1 MNYYNDNDE
10 FACEWLREL
19 IKDRLIPEG
28 EVDDRDIRTIE
39 PRELEGFTQCHFF
52 AGVGGWPLAL
62 RLSGWPEDREVWTG
76 SCPCQPFSIAGKGGG
91 VEDERLF
98 SSPWRPWKRWKWVPP
113 AHAYD
118 ANIPE
123 DRVVIRPHWMNKW
136 LENQKKG

>member
-1 MNYYNDNDE
+1 VYSCWGIRTEARIGVEMKS
-10 FACEWLREL
+10 F
-19 IKDRLIPEG
+19 IPELWG
-28 EVDDRDIRTIE
+28 PWYAKKMTAGSI
-39 PRELEGFTQCHFF
+39 FTDLMPK
-52 AGVGGWPLAL
+52 AVKRSL
-62 RLSGWPEDREVWTG
+62 R
-76 SCPCQPFSIAGKGGG
+76 
-91 VEDERLF
+91 ERLF